1 MTLVLAAVGIKAL
14 WLLYIWL
21 LSAIACQWL
30 SGQKGYGEKAG
41 PRHRAAAEHRGRAD
55 LAAHARRSRNSRW
68 AARRGRLRAAGGDD
82 A

>member
-1 MTLVLAAVGIKAL
+1 MTIILAALGIKAL

-21 LSAIACQWL
+21 LSAIACQSL

-41 PRHRAAAEHRGRAD
+41 LGTGLLLSIIGVPIWLLMPAKP
-55 LAAHARRSRNSRW
+55 NSRW
-68 AARRGRLRAAGGDD
+68 AARRGRRRAAGGDD